1 MYIHVGYLSES
12 ANIKERIQ
20 MHIGTAYLLIPI
32 RIQHTCL
39 TYQNLVYLPYLSEF
53 SILALPIRIERG
65 NFKNKQTT
73 TKLFEQ

>member
-1 MYIHVGYLSES
+1 
-12 ANIKERIQ
+12 
-20 MHIGTAYLLIPI
+20 MHIGTA
-32 RIQHTCL
+32 
-39 TYQNLVYLPYLSEF
+39 YLPYLSEF

>member
-1 MYIHVGYLSES
+1 
-12 ANIKERIQ
+12 

-39 TYQNLVYLPYLSEF
+39 TYQNLVYLPLLSEF

-65 NFKNKQTT
+65 NFKNKQS
-73 TKLFEQ
+73 TKKNYLNNNIIVPIFFCM